1 MIRAGV
7 DKNSLSSVKYLIEDY
22 QVVLRPIVKSDIE
35 QLRLWRNSATVQ
47 AHMLDQ
53 REITAAQQAEW
64 FEKIQHDEREQHW
77 LIFFRDKP
85 IGSINLKCVDDSS
98 VLGSAKTVFA
108 GLYIGEPAYQANIIA
123 FAPSLALYDFCFECL
138 SVTRFK
144 AVVKASNQAAL
155 NYNERLGYRVVGGDA
170 EIEIVLDRAAYTES
184 TGALKALLSRG
195 TGRSNILR

>member
-138 SVTRFK
+138 CVTRFK